1 LDLHD
6 CNKYLFFIYWNLLLQ
21 EILAKNGG
29 DVVMAV
35 IEVKNLNVTYRVLM
49 NKSSSLKELFR
60 DAIKGKARVI
70 DYVAI
75 HDISFTVD
83 KGEVVA
89 ILGRN
94 GAGKSTL
101 LKVLA
106 GVLPPT
112 KGTSKVDGKIAPMI
126 ELGAGFHPEMTGTEN
141 VLFYSVLMGRDVKSV
156 KARTP
161 VIGEWA
167 GVSDHMHFP
176 LRTFSSGMVARL
188 AFATATDEVAEVL
201 LVDEVLSVGDSDF
214 KDKSKAR
221 MHELINSGA
230 AVVLVSHDMQAV
242 KTLATRAIWL
252 ENGHVKMIGNPAEV
266 VAAYEAN

>member
-1 LDLHD
+1 
-6 CNKYLFFIYWNLLLQ
+6 
-21 EILAKNGG
+21 
-29 DVVMAV
+29 MAV
-35 IEVKNLNVTYRVLM
+35 IEVKNVNVTYRVLM

-70 DYVAI
+70 DYVALK
-75 HDISFTVD
+75 DVSFTVD

-126 ELGAGFHPEMTGTEN
+126 ELGAGFHPEMTGSEN
-141 VLFYSVLMGRDVKSV
+141 VLFYSVLMGRSVKSV
-156 KARTP
+156 KERTP
-161 VIGEWA
+161 AIGEWA
-167 GVSDHMHFP
+167 GVTDHMGFP

-188 AFATATDEVAEVL
+188 AFSTATDEQTEVL
-201 LVDEVLSVGDSDF
+201 LVDEVLSVGDADF
-214 KDKSKAR
+214 QMKSKAR
-221 MHELINSGA
+221 MEQMITSGA
-230 AVVLVSHDMQAV
+230 AVVLVSHDMKAV
-242 KTLATRAIWL
+242 RALADRAIWL
-252 ENGHVKMIGNPAEV
+252 EDGNVKMIGKACDV
-266 VAAYEAN
+266 VDAYEAN

>member
-1 LDLHD
+1 
-6 CNKYLFFIYWNLLLQ
+6 
-21 EILAKNGG
+21 
-29 DVVMAV
+29 MSV
-35 IEVKNLNVTYRVLM
+35 IEVKNVNVTYRVLM

-60 DAIKGKARVI
+60 DAINGKARVI
-70 DYVAI
+70 DYVALK
-75 HDISFTVD
+75 DVSFTVD

-112 KGTSKVDGKIAPMI
+112 KGTSVVHGKIAPMI

-141 VLFYSVLMGRDVKSV
+141 VLFYSVLMGRNVKSV
-156 KARTP
+156 KERTP
-161 VIGEWA
+161 AIGEWA
-167 GVSDHMHFP
+167 GVTDHMGFP

-188 AFATATDEVAEVL
+188 AFSTATDEQTEVL

-214 KDKSKAR
+214 QMKSKTR
-221 MHELINSGA
+221 MEQLITSGA
-230 AVVLVSHDMQAV
+230 AVVLVSHDMSAV
-242 KTLATRAIWL
+242 RALADRAIWL
-252 ENGHVKMIGNPAEV
+252 ENGNVKMIGKASDV
-266 VAAYEAN
+266 VDAYEAN

>member
-1 LDLHD
+1 
-6 CNKYLFFIYWNLLLQ
+6 
-21 EILAKNGG
+21 
-29 DVVMAV
+29 MAV

-60 DAIKGKARVI
+60 DAIKGKARVV

-112 KGTSKVDGKIAPMI
+112 KGSSKVAGKIAPMI
-126 ELGAGFHPEMTGTEN
+126 ELGAGFHPEMTGAEN
-141 VLFYSVLMGRDVKSV
+141 VLFYSALMGRDVKTV
-156 KARTP
+156 KERTP
-161 VIGEWA
+161 AIGEWA
-167 GVSDHMHFP
+167 GVSDHMDFP

-188 AFATATDEVAEVL
+188 AFATATDEVPDL
-201 LVDEVLSVGDSDF
+201 LLIDEVLSVGDDEF
-214 KDKSKAR
+214 AQKSRTR
-221 MHELINSGA
+221 MQEIINSGTT
-230 AVVLVSHDMQAV
+230 VILVSHDLETAEE
-242 KTLATRAIWL
+242 LADRVLWL
-252 ENGHVKMIGNPAEV
+252 ENGMLKKIGDPKEV
-266 VAAYEAN
+266 ISAYQSSGS